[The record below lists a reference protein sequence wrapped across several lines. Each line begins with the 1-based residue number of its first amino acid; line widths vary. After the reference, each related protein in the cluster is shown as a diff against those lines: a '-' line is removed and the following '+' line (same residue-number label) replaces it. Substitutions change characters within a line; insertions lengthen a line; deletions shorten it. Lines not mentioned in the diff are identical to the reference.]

1 MSGDDRDSSSSAAL
15 PAASRATRRFI
26 QFSLGMLLLVFTTIA
41 VGLGSLRS
49 FPLLAVLLLFWIV
62 PALLHAH
69 VACRLLYGTA
79 PLEVAQRLDRFGL
92 GLVYVCLALL
102 VALGTGWVA
111 TLLLWTL
118 VLSQSARTLPVRPAE
133 ALLPW
138 IIGTAGVCGLLAGGW
153 IFWITLPRT
162 EPAE

>member
-1 MSGDDRDSSSSAAL
+1 MSSDDRDSSYSAAS
-15 PAASRATRRFI
+15 PAASRTTRRFI

-79 PLEVAQRLDRFGL
+79 PLDVAQRLDRFGL

-102 VALGTGWVA
+102 VALAAGWVA
-111 TLLLWTL
+111 TLLLWTIL
-118 VLSQSARTLPVRPAE
+118 VPRSMTTTIAE
-133 ALLPW
+133 RADMLPW
-138 IIGTAGVCGLLAGGW
+138 IIGAAGVCGLLAGGW

-162 EPAE
+162 RERAD